1 MTSFIRLLQLGTL
14 ILGLAALPAMAASRA
29 PLTPAAERILVS
41 YVEWVYDVKLDSA
54 QKEQVLAVFRKEWL
68 GTDETYRNVKNVI
81 EMYERSRRM
90 PEGEAVSARIVAF
103 SQAWPM
109 MYAARNYPDV
119 NAVMTAYLAQHR
131 ILADGQPPL
140 SEEIADAKA
149 KYVQFTLKEGS
160 GGVIEL
166 DLEALKTQL
175 VKSYPSLSADE
186 QKKTVHAMGQWAEL
200 HYGWPTMSEGERN
213 DHRRQWRRQAE
224 QLYPDAVAQMPPLP
238 GEEQSAMANSSASG
252 KERSMVGI
260 FNQYQADVK
269 KVEEKRAAEIEAAL
283 RSIPEPPAEP
293 PTGNADLDKFKAAQ
307 RKVMMDQMKTQMIS
321 NMLRSQHESRM
332 GIIRNMPGA
341 PQYQWVWTYR

>member
-1 MTSFIRLLQLGTL
+1 MTSLFRLFRLGAF
-14 ILGLAALPAMAASRA
+14 ILGFAALPAMAASRA
-29 PLTPAAERILVS
+29 PLTPAAERTLVA

-54 QKEQVLAVFRKEWL
+54 QKEPVLAVFRKEWL
-68 GTDETYRNVKNVI
+68 GSDETYRNVKNVI

-109 MYAARNYPDV
+109 MYAARQFPDV

-160 GGVIEL
+160 GGAIDL
-166 DLEALKTQL
+166 DLEALKAQL

-238 GEEQSAMANSSASG
+238 GEGTGDKSSG
-252 KERSMVGI
+252 KERSIVGI
-260 FNQYQADVK
+260 LDQYQTDVK
-269 KVEEKRAAEIEAAL
+269 KVDEKRAAEIEAAL
-283 RSIPEPPAEP
+283 KSMPEPPVEP
-293 PTGNADLDKFKAAQ
+293 STGNADLDKFKAAQ
-307 RKVMMDQMKTQMIS
+307 RKVLMDQMKTQMIS